1 MDCDNCKHKTCWEY
15 AEPCSSCTDMTGV
28 PTNWE
33 PQTNA
38 DRIRAMTDE
47 ELAKLFL
54 AHDEQ
59 LYRHCPSDKR
69 AEDCYAD
76 LGKAFD
82 ACEKC
87 WLDWLKSPEV
97 DNGT

>member
-1 MDCDNCKHKTCWEY
+1 MSGKQEIIKSMIGGRHDILIIGQK
-15 AEPCSSCTDMTGV
+15 
-28 PTNWE
+28 
-33 PQTNA
+33 TNA
-38 DRIRAMTDE
+38 DRIRSMTDE
-47 ELAKLFL
+47 ELAELFL

-76 LGKAFD
+76 FGKAFD

-87 WLDWLKSPEV
+87 WLGWLKAPVEEV
-97 DNGT
+97 QDG

>member
-1 MDCDNCKHKTCWEY
+1 MYFRRYDLGGEDSVDATAFAY
-15 AEPCSSCTDMTGV
+15 AEKKKPII
-28 PTNWE
+28 
-33 PQTNA
+33 NA
-38 DRIRAMTDE
+38 DRIRSMTDE
-47 ELAKLFL
+47 ELAELFL

-76 LGKAFD
+76 FGKAFD

-87 WLDWLKSPEV
+87 WLGWLKAPVEEV
-97 DNGT
+97 QDG